1 MSSWSSPSGYSVPRR
16 RSTCDMRP
24 GKISI
29 RPATYVV
36 ILLSLG
42 VSVSFPLVETNQYLI
57 YVGIYALFTVIYALS
72 WNLLAFSGQA
82 SFGHAGFLGIGAYT
96 SALLVIA
103 GAPIPVGI
111 LAAGLTSALV
121 GVVIGVLSLRLTN
134 RVAMGLVTYGFTV
147 VAEALAIIFTSVTQG
162 YQGLEVPLFSAS
174 FTGQYYSVL
183 AIAILTTAAISLIF
197 VSPVGL
203 SLAAI
208 REDELAA
215 SVVGINVQRHKLFVF
230 ILSAFFAGV
239 AGAAYVHF
247 IGYVDVTVFA
257 LNNNLIPIVATLLG
271 GVNTIAGP
279 VVGAIFFSYLTE
291 ATGIF
296 STDVQYELIG
306 AILIAVVLLAPVGLV
321 PSLANFV
328 RKVAARYRTLTRKGG
343 ST

>member
-1 MSSWSSPSGYSVPRR
+1 
-16 RSTCDMRP
+16 MRP
-24 GKISI
+24 GKFHL
-29 RPATYVV
+29 RPSTYAL

-42 VSVSFPLVETNQYLI
+42 ISASFPLIETNQYLI

-82 SFGHAGFLGIGAYT
+82 SFGHAGFLGVGAYT

-103 GAPIPVGI
+103 GAPIPFGV
-111 LAAGLTSALV
+111 LAGGLTSALV
-121 GVVIGVLSLRLTN
+121 GVVIGALSLRLTN

-147 VAEALAIIFTSVTQG
+147 VAEALAIIFSSVTQG

-183 AIAILTTAAISLIF
+183 VIAILTTAVISVIL

-203 SLAAI
+203 NLAAI

-215 SVVGINVQRHKLFVF
+215 SVIGINVQRHKLFVF

-239 AGAAYVHF
+239 AGAAYAHF
-247 IGYVDVTVFA
+247 IGYVDVDIFA

-271 GVNTIAGP
+271 GVNTIPGP
-279 VVGAIFFSYLTE
+279 IVGAIFFSYLTE

-296 STDVQYELIG
+296 STQVQYELIG
-306 AILIAVVLLAPVGLV
+306 AILIVVVLVAPIGLV
-321 PSLANFV
+321 PSLAKIV
-328 RKVAARYRTLTRKGG
+328 RRISARYHVTIRKGG

>member
-1 MSSWSSPSGYSVPRR
+1 
-16 RSTCDMRP
+16 MRP
-24 GKISI
+24 G
-29 RPATYVV
+29 RPPLRPSTYAL
-36 ILLSLG
+36 ILISLG
-42 VSVSFPLVETNQYLI
+42 ISATFPLIETNQYLI

-103 GAPIPVGI
+103 GVPIPAGVV
-111 LAAGLTSALV
+111 AAGLTSALV

-134 RVAMGLVTYGFTV
+134 RVAMGLVTYGFTI
-147 VAEALAIIFTSVTQG
+147 VAEALAIIFASVTQG
-162 YQGLEVPLFSAS
+162 YQGIEVPLFSTS

-203 SLAAI
+203 NLAAI

-215 SVVGINVQRHKLFVF
+215 SVVGINVHRHKLFVF

-247 IGYVDVTVFA
+247 IGYVDVDIFA

-279 VVGAIFFSYLTE
+279 IVGAIFFSYLTE

-296 STDVQYELIG
+296 STQTQYELIG
-306 AILIAVVLLAPVGLV
+306 AILIAVVLVAPIGLV
-321 PSLANFV
+321 PSLERII
-328 RKVAARYRTLTRKGG
+328 RKISMKYHSATREGG
-343 ST
+343 PA

>member
-1 MSSWSSPSGYSVPRR
+1 
-16 RSTCDMRP
+16 MRP
-24 GKISI
+24 GKLAH
-29 RPATYVV
+29 RPGTYAL

-42 VSVSFPLVETNQYLI
+42 VSASFPLIETNQYLI

-103 GAPIPVGI
+103 GVPIPVGV
-111 LAAGLTSALV
+111 LAGGLTSALV
-121 GVVIGVLSLRLTN
+121 GIVIGALSLRLTN

-147 VAEALAIIFTSVTQG
+147 VAEALAIVFSSVTAG

-183 AIAILTTAAISLIF
+183 AIAILTTAAISAVL
-197 VSPVGL
+197 VSPLGL
-203 SLAAI
+203 NLAAI

-230 ILSAFFAGV
+230 VLSAFFAGV

-247 IGYVDVTVFA
+247 IGYVDVDVFA

-279 VVGAIFFSYLTE
+279 IVGAIFFSYLTE

-296 STDVQYELIG
+296 STQVQYELIG
-306 AILIAVVLLAPVGLV
+306 AILIAVVLVAPIGLV
-321 PSLANFV
+321 PSLARIA
-328 RKVAARYRTLTRKGG
+328 RKAAARHRSTTRTGG
-343 ST
+343 SA